1 MLNSIEVQFKWK
13 ISVPEIKVEARMK
26 TSLFVAKD
34 TDKLL
39 TRIQR
44 KKPTTSIINF
54 IVLAFGKVLISHEV
68 FSYY

>member
-1 MLNSIEVQFKWK
+1 MLNSIEVQFKWE
-13 ISVPEIKVEARMK
+13 INVLEIKVEAHMK
-26 TSLFVAKD
+26 TSFFVAKD

-54 IVLAFGKVLISHEV
+54 IILVFGKVLISPEI

>member
-13 ISVPEIKVEARMK
+13 INVPEIKVEAHMK

-54 IVLAFGKVLISHEV
+54 VVSVFGKVLISHDV

>member
-13 ISVPEIKVEARMK
+13 INVPEIEVEAHMK
-26 TSLFVAKD
+26 TSLFFFFFSE
-34 TDKLL
+34 KLL
-39 TRIQR
+39 IRIQR

-54 IVLAFGKVLISHEV
+54 NVLVFGKVLISHQV

>member
-1 MLNSIEVQFKWK
+1 M
-13 ISVPEIKVEARMK
+13 PEIKVEAHMK

-39 TRIQR
+39 TRFQR
-44 KKPTTSIINF
+44 NKPTKSIINF
-54 IVLAFGKVLISHEV
+54 IVLVFGKVLISHEV

>member
-34 TDKLL
+34 TD
-39 TRIQR
+39 
-44 KKPTTSIINF
+44 
-54 IVLAFGKVLISHEV
+54 
-68 FSYY
+68 

>member
-1 MLNSIEVQFKWK
+1 MLNSLEVQFKLK
-13 ISVPEIKVEARMK
+13 LNVPEIKVEAHMK

-54 IVLAFGKVLISHEV
+54 IVLVYGKVLISHDV